1 MMSIRKTGTMRL
13 PAVAALLAASLTACA
28 PLPER
33 AQEAREYRRADF
45 ENQFLDYR
53 RRCHAAGKRIMIMAN
68 GKVGHDGV
76 PNRGDYYTC
85 S

>member
-1 MMSIRKTGTMRL
+1 MSIEKRRMTKL
-13 PAVAALLAASLTACA
+13 PAAALLLAVCLTACA

-53 RRCHAAGKRIMIMAN
+53 QRCHAAGKRIMIMAS
-68 GKVGHDGV
+68 GKVGRDGV